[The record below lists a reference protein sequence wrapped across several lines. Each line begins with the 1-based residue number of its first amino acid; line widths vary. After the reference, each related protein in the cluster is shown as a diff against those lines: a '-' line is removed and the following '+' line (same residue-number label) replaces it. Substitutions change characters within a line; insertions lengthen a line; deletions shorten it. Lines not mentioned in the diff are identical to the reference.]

1 LHSSRY
7 TDIVVLA
14 NLVVFSHH
22 FNFIVSVKKHP
33 WWLADVKVCVHE
45 AGLYLIAKRAYRML
59 LVLLV
64 LSSDMTLVNTWLQ
77 AVVVSIDPRRVYL
90 NDPSDV
96 EFKSIK
102 LTNPGKENFLVLI
115 IFTALRSAN

>member
-22 FNFIVSVKKHP
+22 FNFIASVKKHP

-45 AGLYLIAKRAYRML
+45 AGLYLIAKCAYRML
-59 LVLLV
+59 LVLLF